1 MLDTSVLVAAER
13 DAEALDRAIA
23 DDDDVAIAAISV
35 AELQVGVELASGKR
49 RARRLDTVERILDA
63 VEIED
68 YTVATAGAHAR
79 LLAATRRVGTPR
91 GAHDLII
98 AATALATGRTLVTG
112 DRSAFEELGLDVRYT
127 DRSE

>member
-13 DAEALDRAIA
+13 SAEALDRAIA

-35 AELQVGVELASGKR
+35 AELRLGVELASGKR

-79 LLAATRRVGTPR
+79 LLAATRREGTPR

-112 DRSAFEELGLDVRYT
+112 DRAAFEGLGLDVRYT